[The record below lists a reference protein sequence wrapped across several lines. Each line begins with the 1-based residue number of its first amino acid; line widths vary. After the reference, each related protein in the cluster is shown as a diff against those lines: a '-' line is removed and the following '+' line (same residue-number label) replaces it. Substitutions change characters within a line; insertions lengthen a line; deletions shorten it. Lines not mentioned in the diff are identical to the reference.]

1 MQTSIVRDMQPTAW
15 AMAWPTAM
23 HGSMFTNLTVHNE
36 AHSTYGVIMAAD
48 VFGPSQIKKH
58 CECKPLNSRQTH
70 LFWAF
75 LSVSHWKVNNICI
88 YINSEKC
95 QQHIINIPIW
105 ENINCFVY
113 IRFLVIIHGEYTKSY
128 AGFWFKLICQSTYTS
143 GQTHNCCTSQWCML
157 QAKIVSEKIFCNIHF
172 LHN

>member
-1 MQTSIVRDMQPTAW
+1 
-15 AMAWPTAM
+15 MAD
-23 HGSMFTNLTVHNE
+23 
-36 AHSTYGVIMAAD
+36 D

-128 AGFWFKLICQSTYTS
+128 VSFWFTLICQSSYTN

-157 QAKIVSEKIFCNIHF
+157 QAKIMSVKKYSVTYISCTINPLNAELNPIRHLLALVGVRHIVHVSRIRVK
-172 LHN
+172 